1 VSYRRTHAVPGG
13 RRDRRQRTSLR
24 TRTLLQ
30 VGATTAIAAFA
41 VGSFASAGA
50 DTLNGTYDVVAKQDL
65 AAVVEEVGATAQD
78 VEVKTE
84 TVENTLEYQSVEKDD
99 PAELKGS
106 KKIVTPGED
115 GTELVSYTVKT
126 IDGVEVEREEEISV
140 LVDEPT
146 DEVVAVGTKTTPT
159 VPVTS
164 NSGANRA
171 IGKTMAASIYGWTG
185 GEWDCLNALWTR
197 ESGWSS
203 NASNSSSGAHGIPQA
218 LPGSKMASAGADW
231 ATNPATQIKW
241 GLGYIKN
248 RYGTPCG
255 AWSQSQSIGWY

>member
-1 VSYRRTHAVPGG
+1 MSYRRTHVVPGG
-13 RRDRRQRTSLR
+13 RRDRRQRTSSR
-24 TRTLLQ
+24 ARTLRQ
-30 VGATTAIAAFA
+30 VGVTTAIAAFA

-50 DTLNGTYDVVAKQDL
+50 DTLNGTYDAVAKQDL

-84 TVENTLEYQSVEKDD
+84 TVENTLEHESVVKDD
-99 PAELKGS
+99 PTELKGS
-106 KKIVTPGED
+106 KKVVTPGRD

-146 DEVVAVGTKTTPT
+146 DEVVAVGTLSIPK
-159 VPVTS
+159 TS

-171 IGKTMAASIYGWTG
+171 IGKTMAASIYGWSG
-185 GEWDCLNALWTR
+185 AEWECLNALWSR
-197 ESGWSS
+197 ESGWNS
-203 NASNSSSGAHGIPQA
+203 NSHNSSSGAHGIPQA

-231 ATNPATQIKW
+231 VSNPATQIKW

-255 AWSQSQSIGWY
+255 GWSHSQSVGWY